1 LKYAFL
7 GGAGFIG
14 KNYINYL
21 SENGTHEIF
30 VLDNLSMGNN
40 LVGGSPNINL
50 SIGDASNVDEVFDFL
65 ARSSPDIVFH
75 FAANSD
81 IAASALNPLLDV
93 KDTLM
98 TTVAL
103 ASAIEKIKVRTV
115 VFSSSSAIFGNVQG
129 PISSH
134 TSPMPQSAYG
144 YMKLASELLLQKLLE
159 RGLVESLFL
168 LRFPNVTGPFQT
180 HGVVR
185 DLVQRLLDSP
195 IELNVLGNG
204 SQTKPFIRPLDLVE
218 IIERLIAANST
229 GLVKALIGPS
239 TRTSVKKIVE
249 ILVEES
255 GITPEISFGSSA
267 QGWPGDV
274 PEYSFDCSETESLI
288 GPLGLGD
295 SDGAVRESIRWEL
308 QMRKMRQP

>member
-1 LKYAFL
+1 MKYAFL

-14 KNYINYL
+14 KNYIDYL
-21 SENGTHEIF
+21 SKNGSHELF

-40 LVGGSPNINL
+40 LEGHSSRINL
-50 SIGDASNVDEVFDFL
+50 SIGDASNVDEVCNFL
-65 ARSSPDIVFH
+65 SRSNPDIVFH

-103 ASAIEKIKVRTV
+103 ASAIERIKIRTI
-115 VFSSSSAIFGNVQG
+115 VFASSSAIFGNVQG

-134 TSPMPQSAYG
+134 TPPMPQSAYG
-144 YMKLASELLLQKLLE
+144 YMKLASELLLQQLLE
-159 RGLVESLFL
+159 RNLVERLFL

-195 IELNVLGNG
+195 LKLNVLGNG
-204 SQTKPFIRPLDLVE
+204 AQTKPYIRPLELVE

-239 TRTSVKKIVE
+239 TRTSVKRIVE

-267 QGWPGDV
+267 EGWPGDV

-288 GPLGLGD
+288 GSLGLGD
-295 SDGAVRESIRWEL
+295 SDGAVRESIQWEL
-308 QMRKMRQP
+308 HMRKSFQR